1 MARAKK
7 LFTFENMELI
17 NNITADLASQNNT
30 IESAVVEDAILNSYL
45 TKNSLTREFVKKL
58 YTNGVD
64 SALEQLYVINAAGI
78 NNRVVFS
85 DYLDF
90 VQFSLK
96 IVAENDSELKKGEEE
111 YNYLLSKIKGFDD
124 LSFDGY
130 TFLSDVIYKIL
141 DNWDSIGEFTL
152 VCRIMASIHRLRQ
165 GKVVDTVTQRCELR
179 NLFLVKTVNWS
190 L

>member
-45 TKNSLTREFVKKL
+45 TNNSLTREFVKKL
-58 YTNGVD
+58 YAKGVD

-78 NNRVVFS
+78 NNRVLFS

-90 VQFSLK
+90 VRFSLK
-96 IVAENDSELKKGEEE
+96 TVSENDSELKKDEEE
-111 YNYLLSKIKGFDD
+111 YNYLFSKINGFDD
-124 LSFDGY
+124 LSFDGC
-130 TFLSDVIYKIL
+130 TFFSDVIYKIL
-141 DNWDSIGEFTL
+141 NNWDSIGESTL
-152 VCRIMASIHRLRQ
+152 VCRIMAAIHQLRE
-165 GKVVDTVTQRCELR
+165 GKSEDTITQRCELR
-179 NLFLVKTVNWS
+179 KLFLEKTVNWS